1 MTEPLVGLPPLM
13 RLAVLRLPLALAM
26 GGVGIVGYA
35 YMRDWSWSA
44 AFATA
49 QTKIYETGRKSALTV
64 VPLVI
69 LMGNFVTRAGM
80 SQELFRTAY
89 SFIGHLRGGLAMAT
103 IVGCAGFGAICGS
116 SIATAA
122 SFAKVAYP
130 SMKKF
135 GYSDALATGA
145 IAAGGT
151 LGILIPPSTIM
162 VIYGIMTGTSI
173 GKLFAAGIIP
183 GILATVLLCLA
194 VQYFVWRDPASA
206 PRGERLSWKER
217 FATLHG
223 VGWFA
228 GVGVAVIGSASLG
241 WVESDDA
248 AVLGAIAVFLLSL
261 VYKGITSV
269 IALFALVM
277 GGIYGGVF
285 TAVEGAG
292 VGAFGA
298 MIFALARKTLS
309 WEALYAALVE
319 SARTTSMLFLIL
331 IGALMFAEF
340 VNITSM
346 PEDLKRF
353 IASLGVSPMVVVAA
367 IMVIYVLLGTAME
380 ELSMILLTVPVFFPL
395 VVHLGVDP
403 IWFGILIV
411 VVVEIGLISPPVGM
425 NLFVLN
431 TLLPQVPTR
440 VIFRGVLP
448 FMTIDCVPLAILI
461 ALPILSTW
469 LPSHK
474 IGRAHV

>member
-1 MTEPLVGLPPLM
+1 MTESLIGLLLM
-13 RLAVLRLPLALAM
+13 MVLAFLRLPIALAM
-26 GGVGIVGYA
+26 GVVGIVGYA
-35 YMRDWSWSA
+35 YMRDWSWGA

-49 QTKIYETGRKSALTV
+49 QTKIYETGRNYTLSV
-64 VPLVI
+64 IPLFI

-80 SQELFRTAY
+80 SRELFQTAY
-89 SFIGHLRGGLAMAT
+89 AFIGHLRGGLAMAT

-122 SFAKVAYP
+122 TFAKVAYP
-130 SMKKF
+130 SMKQF
-135 GYSDALATGA
+135 GYSDRLATGA

-173 GKLFAAGIIP
+173 GKLFAAGILP

-194 VQYFVWRDPASA
+194 VQYVTWRDPQAG
-206 PRGERLSWKER
+206 PRGERMSWKER
-217 FATLHG
+217 FATLQG
-223 VGWFA
+223 FGWFA
-228 GVGVAVIGSASLG
+228 AVGVAVVGSAQLG
-241 WVESDDA
+241 WLPSDDA

-261 VYKGITSV
+261 VYKGVTSV

-346 PEDLKRF
+346 PQDLKRF

-448 FMTIDCVPLAILI
+448 FMTADCIRLAILV
-461 ALPILSTW
+461 AFPIISLY
-469 LPSHK
+469 LPSFMK
-474 IGRAHV
+474 

>member
-1 MTEPLVGLPPLM
+1 MTEALIGL
-13 RLAVLRLPLALAM
+13 LAMMVLAFLRLPIALAM
-26 GGVGIVGYA
+26 AVVGIIGYA
-35 YMRDWSWSA
+35 YMRDWSWTA
-44 AFATA
+44 ALATV
-49 QTKIYETGRKSALTV
+49 QTKVYETGRNYTLSV
-64 VPLVI
+64 IPLFI

-89 SFIGHLRGGLAMAT
+89 AFIGHLRGGLAMAT

-122 SFAKVAYP
+122 TFAKVAYP

-135 GYSDALATGA
+135 GYSDALAAGA
-145 IAAGGT
+145 IASGGT

-173 GKLFAAGIIP
+173 GKLFAAGILP
-183 GILATVLLCLA
+183 GILATILLCLA
-194 VQYFVWRDPASA
+194 VQYVTWRDPKAG

-217 FATLHG
+217 FATLNG
-223 VGWFA
+223 LGWFVA
-228 GVGVAVIGSASLG
+228 VGVAVIGASWLD
-241 WVESDDA
+241 WLPSDDA
-248 AVLGAIAVFLLSL
+248 AVLGAIAVFILSL
-261 VYKGITSV
+261 FYKGVTSV
-269 IALFALVM
+269 IALFVLVM

-298 MIFALARKTLS
+298 MIFALARKTLT
-309 WEALYAALVE
+309 WQALYAALVE
-319 SARTTSMLFLIL
+319 SARTTAMLFLIL

-340 VNITSM
+340 VNITTM
-346 PEDLKRF
+346 PQDMTKF
-353 IASLGVSPMVVVAA
+353 ISSLQVSPLVVVAA

-380 ELSMILLTVPVFFPL
+380 ELSMILLTVPVFFP
-395 VVHLGVDP
+395 VIVHLGLDP

-431 TLLPQVPTR
+431 TLLPQVGTR
-440 VIFRGVLP
+440 TIFRGVLP
-448 FMTIDCVPLAILI
+448 FMAIDCVRLAILV
-461 ALPILSTW
+461 AFPIISTF
-469 LPSHK
+469 LPSLMK
-474 IGRAHV
+474 

>member
-1 MTEPLVGLPPLM
+1 MTESLIGLFLMLV
-13 RLAVLRLPLALAM
+13 LAFLRMPIALAM
-26 GGVGIVGYA
+26 GVVGIVGYA
-35 YMRDWSWSA
+35 YMRDWSWAA
-44 AFATA
+44 AFATV
-49 QTKIYETGRKSALTV
+49 QTKVYETGRNYTLSV
-64 VPLVI
+64 VPLFI
-69 LMGNFVTRAGM
+69 LMGNLVTRAGM
-80 SQELFRTAY
+80 SQELYRTAY
-89 SFIGHLRGGLAMAT
+89 VFIGHLRGGLAMAT
-103 IVGCAGFGAICGS
+103 IAGCAGFGAICGS

-122 SFAKVAYP
+122 TFAKVAYP

-145 IAAGGT
+145 IASGGT

-173 GKLFAAGIIP
+173 GKLFAAGVLP
-183 GILATVLLCLA
+183 GILAALLLCLA
-194 VQYFVWRDPASA
+194 VQYVTWRDPSA
-206 PRGERLSWKER
+206 GPRGERLPWKER
-217 FATLHG
+217 FATLQG
-223 VGWFA
+223 FGWFA
-228 GVGVAVIGSASLG
+228 AVGVAVVGATQLG
-241 WVESDDA
+241 WLESDDA
-248 AVLGAIAVFLLSL
+248 AVLGALAVFGLSL
-261 VYKGITSV
+261 VYKGVTSV
-269 IALFALVM
+269 IALFVLVM

-298 MIFALARKTLS
+298 LIFAFARKSLNWRS
-309 WEALYAALVE
+309 LYAALVE

-346 PEDLKRF
+346 PEDLKNF
-353 IASLGVSPMVVVAA
+353 IERLHVSPVVVVGT

-395 VVHLGVDP
+395 IVHLGVDP
-403 IWFGILIV
+403 IWFGVLIV

-448 FMTIDCVPLAILI
+448 FMAIDCVRLAILV
-461 ALPILSTW
+461 AFPIISTY
-469 LPSHK
+469 LPSLMK
-474 IGRAHV
+474 